1 MKIRKVLSDL
11 ENKEINIFPHSY
23 RHSRCECLLQGE
35 DLRIIDKQ
43 TGMPKKF
50 TLEQVQ
56 VYLHHSDPKT
66 TLDYSKDHTEEII
79 DNMFD
84 F

>member
-1 MKIRKVLSDL
+1 M
-11 ENKEINIFPHSY
+11 
-23 RHSRCECLLQGE
+23 LQGL
-35 DLRIIDKQ
+35 DPRIIDKL
-43 TGMPKKF
+43 TGLPKKF

-56 VYLHHSDPKT
+56 VFLHHSDPKT